1 MFKKDNN
8 VKLIAEIGGNHEGD
22 FDYALELLDLALDA
36 KVDSIKFQIYS
47 GESLVNEKVD
57 KDRKEHFDRFTF
69 SSDQYKEIADI
80 CISNN
85 VDFSASIWNESQLEE
100 FNNYLSFFKIGSGDL
115 TAYPLIESHC
125 KKGKPII
132 LSTGLSTLEEVQN
145 TIDFICN
152 TNPIYKNEEML
163 CVMQCTSSYPTPDN
177 ELNLR
182 VIETYRDAFN
192 YPIGFSSHSTNPLAL
207 EYSIVLGARVLE
219 FHFTDTREGK
229 EFRDHKV
236 SLTKNDVLDLKKKI
250 PFLLESLGSPIK
262 RPTEAEIISDNINS
276 FRRAVYPN
284 KKIQKGD
291 IVYQEDFVSLRPQS
305 GLPANKIYS
314 ILGKKSLRDLEPM
327 ESISEDDFG

>member
-177 ELNLR
+177 ELNLG
-182 VIETYRDAFN
+182 VIETYRDTFN

-219 FHFTDTREGK
+219 FHFTDTREEK
-229 EFRDHKV
+229 SSE
-236 SLTKNDVLDLKKKI
+236 T
-250 PFLLESLGSPIK
+250 IK
-262 RPTEAEIISDNINS
+262 
-276 FRRAVYPN
+276 Y
-284 KKIQKGD
+284 
-291 IVYQEDFVSLRPQS
+291 L
-305 GLPANKIYS
+305 
-314 ILGKKSLRDLEPM
+314 
-327 ESISEDDFG
+327 